1 LRQLGQREWEKKML
15 AKKLKSALVGS
26 GMLGAALFA
35 ASAAFAGPIALP
47 GGAGLSLQLNGVTQ
61 INPANN
67 DVCAACGGAVPAS
80 NGSQSAGVGGEGNW
94 GVFVINT
101 INPAVP
107 LIPNSELSQ
116 SGAAIWS
123 NGGGVGSPGQQVLAI
138 AYGIQN
144 TTFGSPST
152 ARDGVIDLYWWDANT
167 QSDANTS
174 LNGGIGLR
182 NNISQTG
189 AIGSGYT
196 GYTCAPG
203 TPGCTF
209 LAELDLVPEN
219 PHGAG
224 GDTTFYDANDP
235 TLFAGAS
242 YFEAEVDL
250 TKGGAWA
257 ASLAA
262 DYFSLN
268 NPALGSLP
276 IVDASDAN
284 GAEDTRPCFAGECG
298 AGWSGQPGVT
308 IRDSDPVQFFT
319 KVPEP
324 GTLSLFGMGLLGL
337 GFMARRRNAKD
348 SKA

>member
-1 LRQLGQREWEKKML
+1 MV
-15 AKKLKSALVGS
+15 AKKLKTELVGA
-26 GMLGAALFA
+26 GVLGTALFA
-35 ASAAFAGPIALP
+35 ASAALAGPIGLP
-47 GGAGLSLQLNGVTQ
+47 SGEGLTLQLNGVTQ
-61 INPANN
+61 INPFNN
-67 DVCAACGGAVPAS
+67 NTCAACGGAVSAY
-80 NGSQSAGVGGEGNW
+80 NGSQSAAAGGEGNW
-94 GVFVINT
+94 GVFIVNT
-101 INPAVP
+101 IAPAVP
-107 LIPNSELSQ
+107 IVPNSELSQ
-116 SGAAIWS
+116 SGAAFWN
-123 NGGGVGSPGQQVLAI
+123 NGGGPGSPGQQLLAI

-144 TTFGSPST
+144 TVFGSPST

-174 LNGGIGLR
+174 LNGGVGLR

-189 AIGSGYT
+189 VTGSGYT

-235 TLFAGAS
+235 TLIAGAT

-257 ASLAA
+257 ASIAT

-268 NPALGSLP
+268 NPGLGSVAM
-276 IVDASDAN
+276 VDPSDLN
-284 GAEDTRPCFAGECG
+284 GVTDNRPCDPGTCG
-298 AGWSGQPGVT
+298 AGWTGQPGTT

-319 KVPEP
+319 RVPEP

-337 GFMARRRNAKD
+337 GFMARRRNAKE

>member
-1 LRQLGQREWEKKML
+1 ML
-15 AKKLKSALVGS
+15 AKKLKTELVGA
-26 GMLGAALFA
+26 GVLGAALFA
-35 ASAAFAGPIALP
+35 ASAALAGPIALP
-47 GGAGLSLQLNGVTQ
+47 GGSGLNLQLNGVTQ
-61 INPANN
+61 INGGNN
-67 DVCAACGGAVPAS
+67 DTCAACGGAVPAY
-80 NGSQSAGVGGEGNW
+80 NGPQSVAAGQEGAW
-94 GVFVINT
+94 GVFIINT
-101 INPAVP
+101 IAPAVP
-107 LIPNSELSQ
+107 LVPNSELSQ
-116 SGAAIWS
+116 SGAAFWN
-123 NGGGVGSPGQQVLAI
+123 NGGGPGSPGQQVTAI
-138 AYGIQN
+138 IYGVQN
-144 TTFGSPST
+144 EALGSPST
-152 ARDGVIDLYWWDANT
+152 ARDGVIDLYYWDANT

-224 GDTTFYDANDP
+224 GVSTIYDANDP
-235 TLFAGAS
+235 TVFAGAT

-262 DYFSLN
+262 DYFTLN
-268 NPALGSLP
+268 NPALGSLAM
-276 IVDASDAN
+276 VDPSDLN
-284 GAEDTRPCFAGECG
+284 GVDDTRPCFAPECG
-298 AGWSGQPGVT
+298 AGWTGQPGVT
-308 IRDSDPVQFFT
+308 VRDSDPVQFFT

-324 GTLSLFGMGLLGL
+324 GILSLFGMGLLGL
-337 GFMARRRNAKD
+337 GFMAKRRNSKE